1 MGGEL
6 KNYYEAQN
14 LVLKFID
21 DFCDGQIN
29 KDTLLITKV
38 KFEIDYEKKLIGKRE
53 VLLIYDVLLTISI
66 WISVLV

>member
-1 MGGEL
+1 MGDEL

-53 VLLIYDVLLTISI
+53 MLLIYDVLLTISI
-66 WISVLV
+66 